1 MDEWICV
8 TVPNGM
14 TRTLLLLL
22 HVSIHKSHWFI
33 GNKKLLQSK
42 DILVSCSLSVGLD
55 LSLSLSISAKCQC
68 FHVVFPLFSIHFAL
82 HISTNRHLFCSF
94 NSRNDMR
101 TYVRMKGARERAQ
114 ARFGCDENIFI
125 VYIVKKWKQFNDGC
139 FFSYFHWIFVC
150 LNVSVSPLPLCMLF
164 IWKALCCCCFFL
176 LYHSCISDVN
186 SNILSWVLDS
196 LCYNRKYVNEKVIID
211 KRNISAVACFFFLLY
226 DPPNNS
232 VFISFEFI
240 ATNKFAALVH
250 FSFGIFIYYY
260 FVYDCTITWAHVRKE
275 YHSISVCC
283 DTSYHFALFYIGK
296 H

>member
-14 TRTLLLLL
+14 TWTLLLLL

-55 LSLSLSISAKCQC
+55 LPLSLSISAKCQC

-101 TYVRMKGARERAQ
+101 TYGRMKAARERAQ

-125 VYIVKKWKQFNDGC
+125 VNIVKKTGNNSTMVI
-139 FFSYFHWIFVC
+139 FFSYFHWIFVYLNGVC
-150 LNVSVSPLPLCMLF
+150 LPIAFVCCLF
-164 IWKALCCCCFFL
+164 ERL
-176 LYHSCISDVN
+176 
-186 SNILSWVLDS
+186 
-196 LCYNRKYVNEKVIID
+196 
-211 KRNISAVACFFFLLY
+211 
-226 DPPNNS
+226 
-232 VFISFEFI
+232 
-240 ATNKFAALVH
+240 FAAAV
-250 FSFGIFIYYY
+250 FSFY
-260 FVYDCTITWAHVRKE
+260 TIAA
-275 YHSISVCC
+275 
-283 DTSYHFALFYIGK
+283 FPM
-296 H
+296 